1 MAEGRFWLQVRQWF
15 RTGEHVDVA
24 APAVPELDADG
35 VLESAHP
42 EGAPGDGYQA
52 TTIRPWFRRG
62 ARAQTISRLEDRYDQ
77 LTGLIDSIHKHLET
91 QETRSGEMATALSEL
106 AASVSRLPE
115 STQSQTRQL
124 EAIATHL
131 EAANTRSDRWEL
143 VMDRFAEHAESQSE
157 ALRDLGEQINAT
169 RGTHECIADS
179 LVGFGDAMGNMSKV
193 SSASTQALRDLQTSA
208 ASRQEQLGA
217 LFNEQGRRFGQLFA
231 IGIVLAAVIAAS
243 TAALLVFK

>member
-1 MAEGRFWLQVRQWF
+1 MAKQRFWSQMRQWF
-15 RTGEHVDVA
+15 RTGEHAEA
-24 APAVPELDADG
+24 AAKVVREFDADG
-35 VLESAHP
+35 VLKSADP
-42 EGAPGDGYQA
+42 DGAPGDGYQA

-62 ARAQTISRLEDRYDQ
+62 VRAQTIRRLEDRYDQ
-77 LTGLIDSIHKHLET
+77 LTGLIDSIHNHLET

-115 STQSQTRQL
+115 STQGQTRQL

-131 EAANTRSDRWEL
+131 EAANARSDRWEL

-169 RGTHECIADS
+169 RGTHERIADS
-179 LVGFGDAMGNMSKV
+179 LVGFGDAMGDMSKV
-193 SSASTQALRDLQTSA
+193 SSASAQALRDLQTSA
-208 ASRQEQLGA
+208 ASRQEQLAA
-217 LFNEQGRRFGQLFA
+217 LLSEQGRRFGQLFA
-231 IGIVLAAVIAAS
+231 IGIVLTAVIAAS